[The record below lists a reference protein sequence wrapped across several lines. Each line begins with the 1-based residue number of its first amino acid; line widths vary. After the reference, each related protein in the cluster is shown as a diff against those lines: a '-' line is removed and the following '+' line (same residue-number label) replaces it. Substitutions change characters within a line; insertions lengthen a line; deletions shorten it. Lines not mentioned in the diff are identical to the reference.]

1 MKEEELPKKKRGRKK
16 KIVEPAQI
24 MSGFIPSKYQQDIFD
39 FKGTA
44 IEELALKLKNN
55 DKKEYFNHENFIYAN
70 YLINPENN
78 NYKEIKEEDEMLDF
92 ILNKF
97 NKKETDD
104 FDSKNNIEF
113 YKKELEYI
121 YINKL
126 INEEKDLLFIEKML
140 DNQSNLLFK
149 KFDNQKFLDF
159 IINGFNY
166 KFKHFNINKILDD
179 IEKANE
185 IKIKVENILEKNNKI

>member
-1 MKEEELPKKKRGRKK
+1 
-16 KIVEPAQI
+16 
-24 MSGFIPSKYQQDIFD
+24 
-39 FKGTA
+39 
-44 IEELALKLKNN
+44 
-55 DKKEYFNHENFIYAN
+55 
-70 YLINPENN
+70 
-78 NYKEIKEEDEMLDF
+78 MLDF